1 MQTLCFFRTYTLPL
15 ETTFLKYGLSKK
27 TISHFR
33 ASNVVALQSC
43 SDENRPG
50 AVLKLFQDFGFS
62 HTDITRINSMK
73 PIILTFQPDKYIKP
87 KLDFLVSVTKSES
100 EVVSIVSKNP
110 LILTRSLNNH
120 LIPFFE
126 MLKSAMGSEE
136 NAAAAIICNPFLL
149 SFCLSASFL
158 QNIDFLQKVG
168 VPKSQILKLIT
179 KYGQPVGEQH
189 GKFCKVV
196 LKVKE
201 MEFDVSSSYFLE
213 AVRALCF
220 ISDVAW
226 ESRCEMYRSYGF
238 SDDDILT
245 MFKKH
250 PTIMSY
256 SEKRIRELLDF
267 FVYNLGW
274 SPSRLSNSPNVL
286 QYSLHKRIVPR
297 CSVLQALVSKKCN
310 KSMMVTSLLAMTDS
324 RFLEAFITAYKDEVP
339 EVMDAFKDASIIN
352 LPLHRKE
359 AIIAAS
365 ESKFLR
371 LFSSARRAES
381 GQTDRT
387 NQGSPTISKSQAATT
402 VCAPK
407 DMATGQWSDNP
418 LGINSA

>member
-1 MQTLCFFRTYTLPL
+1 MMMLCNMQTLCFFRTYTYRTIYTTATGDSLPFK
-15 ETTFLKYGLSKK
+15 TAFLNCGLSEK
-27 TISHFR
+27 TNFR
-33 ASNVVALQSC
+33 ASNVVPLQSC

-62 HTDITRINSMK
+62 HTDITRINSK
-73 PIILTFQPDKYIKP
+73 QPHLLTFHPDKYIKP
-87 KLDFLVSVTKSES
+87 KLEFLVSITKSES

-110 LILTRSLNNH
+110 LILKRSLNNH
-120 LIPFFE
+120 LMPFFE

-158 QNIDFLQKVG
+158 QNIEFLQKVG

-179 KYGQPVGEQH
+179 KYGQAVGEQH

-201 MEFDVSSSYFLE
+201 MEFDVSSSYFLD
-213 AVRALCF
+213 AVRTLSF

-267 FVYNLGW
+267 FVYKLGW
-274 SPSRLSNSPNVL
+274 SPSTLSNSPNVL

-310 KSMMVTSLLAMTDS
+310 NKSMMVTSLLAMTDS
-324 RFLEAFITAYKDEVP
+324 RFLEAFITAYEDEVP
-339 EVMDAFKDASIIN
+339 EVMDAFKGKLRFDEYN
-352 LPLHRKE
+352 FEPERK
-359 AIIAAS
+359 A
-365 ESKFLR
+365 KFK
-371 LFSSARRAES
+371 A
-381 GQTDRT
+381 
-387 NQGSPTISKSQAATT
+387 
-402 VCAPK
+402 
-407 DMATGQWSDNP
+407 
-418 LGINSA
+418 